1 MVFLRALTFNVLYYG
16 LTLILAFALLPAL
29 LLPEKYYWGVIRRYF
44 FLVRL
49 LCKYVL
55 GLDFILKG
63 REHLPKGGCIIAAKH
78 QSAYETLML
87 PILFDHPVVIIKQEL
102 LNIPLWGWYAA
113 RAGMIGIDRSKP
125 RDAMPKMAAGVTRA
139 AEQGRTIV
147 IFPQGTRVGIHQTP
161 GDKPYKRGIAELYE
175 LTRLPVIPM
184 ALNSGLYWPRNA
196 FIKRGGTV
204 TIEFLPALPAGLS
217 RQELMERLQQTLEDH
232 SNRLV
237 QNP

>member
-1 MVFLRALTFNVLYYG
+1 MTIVRAVIFNILYYG
-16 LTLILAFALLPAL
+16 LTVILAFVLLPAL
-29 LLPEKYYWGVIRRYF
+29 LLPEKYYWPVMRRYF
-44 FLVRL
+44 FFVHL

-55 GLDFILKG
+55 GLNFVIKG
-63 REHLPKGGCIIAAKH
+63 REHLPQGGCIIAAKH

-87 PILFDHPVVIIKQEL
+87 PVIFNHPVVVLKQEL

-113 RAGMIGIDRSKP
+113 RAGMIGIDRSNP
-125 RDAMPKMAAGVTRA
+125 REAMPKMAAGVARA

-161 GDKPYKRGIAELYE
+161 AEKPYKRGIAELYE
-175 LTRLPVIPM
+175 LTKLPVIPM

-204 TIEFLPALPAGLS
+204 TMEFLPALPAGLTRS
-217 RQELMERLQQTLEDH
+217 ELLERLQQTLEDH